1 MSKTKQAE
9 LEDRAIDIAGK
20 VLDRIENEILNGGK
34 PKTIKRLV
42 MAYTSL
48 KPYF

>member
-1 MSKTKQAE
+1 MSKIKQAE
-9 LEDRAIDIAGK
+9 LEYRAIDITGK

-42 MAYTSL
+42 MAYTAL